1 MTRLPSPRCSS
12 RAFDAR
18 LTAIVALLFGTHC
31 GARTALELDAVV
43 DTSTQVKPKCTPGGG
58 VCIVSQGACET
69 PTRVAAAC
77 DEASGT
83 WSCPSG
89 TRPYARA
96 PAATAACLPFR
107 HAQGIDSI
115 GAWGVAGLAR
125 IPIDDHRCLW
135 LLNQVTLSGGKRAS
149 NVALEP
155 DQEAPFGACPEESLI
170 PPTPIVSLEGGDDAT
185 ILVAINGAYRLR
197 GVTRVLYRLFRVDS
211 NAAFGLSELGSG
223 LAHYDPQ
230 RQQIV
235 VPNPAK
241 PLPWGLDLDLGDA
254 SIASAEGVFG
264 FAWGCTA
271 RESWDAGCFLARL
284 DVNDSIQLFSGGD
297 WITGNDPT
305 RATTVFSSGT
315 WVSSVVR
322 SAGALRHVYISAFG
336 SHLLTQSAAK
346 ETGPWTDSAQL
357 AVCRLPSN
365 DANAFC
371 AGPIVHPEIS
381 DPTRPRELA
390 ISYQVGTQGAS
401 TGSLDD
407 YWPRLVWVEA
417 P

>member
-89 TRPYARA
+89 TRPYVRA

-155 DQEAPFGACPEESLI
+155 DQEAP
-170 PPTPIVSLEGGDDAT
+170 
-185 ILVAINGAYRLR
+185 
-197 GVTRVLYRLFRVDS
+197 
-211 NAAFGLSELGSG
+211 
-223 LAHYDPQ
+223 
-230 RQQIV
+230 
-235 VPNPAK
+235 
-241 PLPWGLDLDLGDA
+241 
-254 SIASAEGVFG
+254 
-264 FAWGCTA
+264 
-271 RESWDAGCFLARL
+271 
-284 DVNDSIQLFSGGD
+284 
-297 WITGNDPT
+297 
-305 RATTVFSSGT
+305 
-315 WVSSVVR
+315 
-322 SAGALRHVYISAFG
+322 
-336 SHLLTQSAAK
+336 
-346 ETGPWTDSAQL
+346 
-357 AVCRLPSN
+357 
-365 DANAFC
+365 
-371 AGPIVHPEIS
+371 
-381 DPTRPRELA
+381 
-390 ISYQVGTQGAS
+390 
-401 TGSLDD
+401 
-407 YWPRLVWVEA
+407 
-417 P
+417 